1 MIIFIGLAFIAG
13 ACIAVQA
20 AMNAQ
25 LGTLFNNS
33 LLATSYAFFTS
44 FLLVASICLC
54 FILNKSIGAE
64 QTKLALSFAE
74 RIEQVPWYLWASCVF
89 SVIGVGSFY
98 FLIPKMGVGNM
109 MSYALTGQII
119 VAMVISHFGLFD
131 SPTKMLSI
139 TKLVGTALLISGI
152 VIINKE

>member
-1 MIIFIGLAFIAG
+1 MILAFVAG

-25 LGTLFNNS
+25 LGQVFNSS

-44 FLLVASICLC
+44 FLLVA
-54 FILNKSIGAE
+54 FITLLLAVNKQASTE
-64 QTKLALSFAE
+64 HTEFLFLSSE
-74 RIEQVPWYLWASCVF
+74 HIKQVPWYLWFSCVF

-98 FLIPKMGVGNM
+98 FLIPKMGVGNV

-119 VAMVISHFGLFD
+119 VAMAISHFGLFD
-131 SPTKMLSI
+131 SPTKLVSAS
-139 TKLVGTALLISGI
+139 KLIGTVLLGVGIIL
-152 VIINKE
+152 INKE